1 VVCAA
6 PAYFERHGVPDTP
19 DDLRAYN
26 CIVYTYTA
34 RPNVWRF
41 TAPEGRELA
50 VPISGNLR
58 ANNGLAEQEAALHG
72 LGVMMSP
79 TFFVGELIREGRLQA
94 VLTDYKTPETAVYAI
109 YPERKY
115 LSPKVRAFIEFFAQ
129 RFGPEPYWDRFE
141 KANSVMRQT

>member
-41 TAPEGRELA
+41 TAPDGRELA

-79 TFFVGELIREGRLQA
+79 TL
-94 VLTDYKTPETAVYAI
+94 
-109 YPERKY
+109 
-115 LSPKVRAFIEFFAQ
+115 
-129 RFGPEPYWDRFE
+129 
-141 KANSVMRQT
+141 

>member
-1 VVCAA
+1 MRDSFSTLNLSKNCLDN
-6 PAYFERHGVPDTP
+6 GVH
-19 DDLRAYN
+19 L
-26 CIVYTYTA
+26 
-34 RPNVWRF
+34 
-41 TAPEGRELA
+41 
-50 VPISGNLR
+50 
-58 ANNGLAEQEAALHG
+58 
-72 LGVMMSP
+72 